1 MSGILS
7 CLTDYFVL
15 LHQIC
20 FFEMEEIFDSF
31 FRQYYAPMVLYTDRQ
46 LGNREQAED
55 VVQDVFR
62 KLLELDFSVYNTE
75 KLNSLVFTM
84 LRNKIIDIH
93 RYNQRHQQGELQDA
107 PSEDSVEDSFFEIEL
122 YERLYSEVNSLPKK
136 ISEAMQLRMQGF
148 DNHEIA
154 EQLGVNYHTV
164 RSRIQRGIVML
175 REKFDK
181 QFLYSIFL

>member
-1 MSGILS
+1 
-7 CLTDYFVL
+7 
-15 LHQIC
+15 
-20 FFEMEEIFDSF
+20 MEEIFDSF

-55 VVQDVFR
+55 VVQDVFK

-84 LRNKIIDIH
+84 LRNRIIDIH

-122 YERLYSEVNSLPKK
+122 HERLYSEVNALPKK